1 MFLHVLE
8 AKYLHNYVIWLRFN
22 DGSEGEIDL
31 QGELDGEVFESLK
44 DLEKFKKKY
53 VKILEDEKDWKHN
66 DAINAIRNL
75 KAGKSAE
82 VLDKFALH
90 GFSGKP
96 EQLFNLLML
105 FNI

>member
-44 DLEKFKKKY
+44 DLEKFKKFRIDPDIETI
-53 VKILEDEKDWKHN
+53 VWGNGADFAPEFLHEDV
-66 DAINAIRNL
+66 R
-75 KAGKSAE
+75 
-82 VLDKFALH
+82 VLA
-90 GFSGKP
+90 
-96 EQLFNLLML
+96 
-105 FNI
+105 